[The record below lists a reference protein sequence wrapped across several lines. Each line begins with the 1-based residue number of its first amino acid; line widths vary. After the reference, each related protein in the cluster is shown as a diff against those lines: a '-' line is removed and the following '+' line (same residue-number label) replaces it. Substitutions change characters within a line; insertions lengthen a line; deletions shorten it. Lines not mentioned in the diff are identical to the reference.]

1 MGGLKAKPAQGIF
14 IDGKKYK
21 DGAYVRRK
29 SKVDVGPPDGQSG
42 QGVLQDLTPATGRGP
57 GASVLAPQQ
66 QVTWVETASQR
77 PCRRAHTSV

>member
-42 QGVLQDLTPATGRGP
+42 QGVKVGVRTFRLP
-57 GASVLAPQQ
+57 
-66 QVTWVETASQR
+66 
-77 PCRRAHTSV
+77 